1 MLIPN
6 ESLLYDTDDKKL
18 YTVPNI
24 TKTLENGDIVT
35 TPVYEWEKG
44 KALGDYTFNL
54 VPKSY
59 RLGFI
64 PTMNPSVFEDV
75 TFFATEET
83 TRKLLSKLDK
93 KFDGVVFNSTG
104 LVKEP
109 KSYVDYVYLRAFA
122 DKSGNELTME
132 PVGYFAVL
140 EAQHGTQVMLNYI
153 RAGLIEAGLL

>member
-24 TKTLENGDIVT
+24 TKTLDNGDIVT

-75 TFFATEET
+75 TFFATELT
-83 TRKLLSKLDK
+83 VGKVLRKLDN
-93 KFDGVVFNSTG
+93 KFNGVTFGFEGNS
-104 LVKEP
+104 VAP
-109 KSYVDYVYLRAFA
+109 KNYKDYVMLAANEIGRAH
-122 DKSGNELTME
+122 
-132 PVGYFAVL
+132 V
-140 EAQHGTQVMLNYI
+140 
-153 RAGLIEAGLL
+153 